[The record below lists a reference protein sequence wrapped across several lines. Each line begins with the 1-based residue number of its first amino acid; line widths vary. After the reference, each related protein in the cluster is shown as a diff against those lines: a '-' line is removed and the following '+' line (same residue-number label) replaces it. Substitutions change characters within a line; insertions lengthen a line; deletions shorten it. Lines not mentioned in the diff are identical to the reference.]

1 MSASKPS
8 VIDGRQYVNTKTVSE
23 ATGLT
28 EDWIRELS
36 RQGTIPCRK
45 IGSRW
50 KYNVE
55 DVFSAIQ
62 RSSPYALSKAKNMT
76 QITSGKELDELCE
89 GI

>member
-1 MSASKPS
+1 MAASKPS
-8 VIDGRQYVNTKTVSE
+8 IIDGRQYVNTKMVSE

-62 RSSPYALSKAKNMT
+62 RSTPYALSSAKPQTKPGN
-76 QITSGKELDELCE
+76 ELDELCE